1 MRANGWWL
9 VLVSAAFTVVGNLL
23 IRAGL
28 DRAGGFP
35 ARLVD
40 VPAGLI
46 SLGQQ
51 PLFDVGVA
59 VYILATLAWFR
70 VIATQPLSVAYP
82 VVVSLNFVFVTLGAI
97 LLFRESVSALKVVGL
112 VVILAGIVILNRG

>member
-1 MRANGWWL
+1 MRVNGWWL
-9 VLVSAAFTVVGNLL
+9 VLVSAALTVVGNLL

-35 ARLVD
+35 ARLAD

-46 SLGQQ
+46 RLGQQ
-51 PLFDVGVA
+51 PLFDVGKA

-82 VVVSLNFVFVTLGAI
+82 IVVSLNFVFVTLGAI

-112 VVILAGIVILNRG
+112 VVILAGILILNRG